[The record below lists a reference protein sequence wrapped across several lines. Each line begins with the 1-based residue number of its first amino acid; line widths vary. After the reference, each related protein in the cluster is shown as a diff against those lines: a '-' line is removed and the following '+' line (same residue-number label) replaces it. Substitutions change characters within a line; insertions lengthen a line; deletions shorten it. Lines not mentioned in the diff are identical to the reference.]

1 MPPTDVMLFDDA
13 SAIWEQLAGRVE
25 RFVDAWEAGPN
36 PPSLVDHLTE
46 VPETQRRLTAIEL
59 IKIDL
64 EYRWLKRKEPRYI
77 EAYLTELPFLAA
89 DPPVDLLYEEFHIRR
104 QAGETA
110 GPNDLLK
117 RFPNQA
123 DELRRLLGAGKA
135 LRTTTMVHRDPTP
148 IAKLQPG
155 DRVDD
160 FDLLSA
166 LGEGAF
172 GSVYLARQRSM
183 QRIVA
188 LKVTA
193 DRGSEPQTLAQLD
206 HENII
211 RVYDQRRLEDRG
223 IRLMYMQ
230 FASGGTLEAV
240 VDRLRKIPPE
250 DRTGRDYL
258 KAVDAVLIDRGEDP
272 PAESSLRM
280 KLSDMS
286 WPELISWLGSR
297 LAQALDY
304 AHGVGVLHRDIKPA
318 NVLLTAEGSPKLA
331 DFNISFS
338 SKVDG
343 ATPAAYFGGSLTYM
357 SPEQLEACSP
367 AHDRTPD
374 ELDGRSDLYS
384 LGVMLWELLTGFRP
398 FEDERVE
405 RSWNLTLQQM
415 IARRQK
421 GVSSRHIERLVRRQ
435 APGLDQVLAKALSP
449 TADGRYASGAE
460 MARHMELCQLPATR
474 QLLFPQSTFLQ
485 RLGRRWPTAVV
496 VGLTVIPNAFAGAL
510 NYAYNYNEI
519 IAKLGAELGVDK
531 VESIFHWVQLSI
543 NLSLFPFGI
552 LYGLY
557 RMEIIG
563 KYIRHDALRAALTDE
578 QTLDKRLRT
587 LNSGHEA
594 SLIAMTL
601 WISAGLLYPGAMH
614 IGLGQSAAGDYFH
627 FFVSQLLC
635 GLIAVAY
642 PFLLISLVSLHVYV
656 PLFVRLPTMGETD
669 RKAIE
674 RIRSLATVYFAL
686 AVAIPFVALML
697 LGIMVSTKQWAPALA
712 VVGGFGGIGLAF
724 TILRR
729 LQSDLDSLVVV
740 TSNDLRRSNKS
751 S

>member
-13 SAIWEQLAGRVE
+13 SAIWEQLAVRVE
-25 RFVDAWEAGPN
+25 RFVNAWEAGG
-36 PPSLVDHLTE
+36 PPSLAEHLTE
-46 VPETQRRLTAIEL
+46 VPETQQRLTAIEL

-77 EAYLTELPFLAA
+77 EAYLVELPFLAA

-110 GPNDLLK
+110 GPNDLLR

-123 DELRRLLGAGKA
+123 EELRRLLGAGKA
-135 LRTTTMVHRDPTP
+135 LRTTTMVHREPTP
-148 IAKLQPG
+148 TVKLQPG

-160 FDLLSA
+160 FDLLTA
-166 LGEGAF
+166 VGEGAF
-172 GSVYLARQRSM
+172 GTVFLARQRSM
-183 QRIVA
+183 QRLVA

-206 HENII
+206 HENIV

-230 FASGGTLEAV
+230 FAAGGTLESV

-250 DRTGRDYL
+250 ERSGRDYL
-258 KAVDAVLIDRGEDP
+258 KAVDAALIARGEDP
-272 PAESSLRM
+272 PAESPLRER
-280 KLSDMS
+280 LSNMA

-304 AHGVGVLHRDIKPA
+304 AHGVGVLHRDVKPA

-374 ELDGRSDLYS
+374 QLDGRSDLYS

-415 IARRQK
+415 IARRHK
-421 GVSSRHIERLVRRQ
+421 GVSPRPIERLVRRQ
-435 APGLDQVLAKALSP
+435 APGLDQILAKCLAP
-449 TADGRYASGAE
+449 TAEGRFRSGAD
-460 MARHMELCQLPATR
+460 MARHMELCRLPTTR
-474 QLLFPQSTFLQ
+474 QLLFPRSNIWRRFAL
-485 RLGRRWPTAVV
+485 RWPTAVI
-496 VGLTVIPNAFAGAL
+496 VGLTAIPNGVAGAL
-510 NYAYNYNEI
+510 NYTYNSMEI
-519 IAKLGAELGVDK
+519 IDKLGQDAEK
-531 VESIFHWVQLSI
+531 VFFWVQLTI

-552 LYGLY
+552 LYGIY
-557 RMEIIG
+557 RTEVIG
-563 KYIRHDALRAALTDE
+563 KFIRNDALRDALDDRT
-578 QTLDKRLRT
+578 TLDKRVRT
-587 LNSGHEA
+587 INTGHEA
-594 SLIAMTL
+594 AWISITL
-601 WISAGLLYPGAMH
+601 WTSAGLLYPIAMH
-614 IGLGQSAAGDYFH
+614 IGLGTAAVSTYVH
-627 FFVSQLLC
+627 FFASLLLC
-635 GLIAVAY
+635 GFIAAAY
-642 PFLLISLVSLHVYV
+642 PFLLVSLVALRVYL

-669 RKAIE
+669 RVAIE
-674 RIRSLATVYFAL
+674 RLKRLAWIYLIL
-686 AVAIPFVALML
+686 AVFVPVMSVPL
-697 LGIMVSTKQWAPALA
+697 LWFANSNAQWAPAIA
-712 VVGGFGGIGLAF
+712 TVGGVLGVGVAF
-724 TILRR
+724 SIVKR
-729 LQSDLDSLVVV
+729 LQSDLDALMLVT
-740 TSNDLRRSNKS
+740 TSDLRRSS
-751 S
+751 SVQ

>member
-25 RFVDAWEAGPN
+25 RFVDAWEAGAA
-36 PPSLVDHLTE
+36 PPSLVEHLSQ
-46 VPETQRRLTAIEL
+46 VPESQQRLTAIEL
-59 IKIDL
+59 VKIDL

-77 EAYLTELPFLAA
+77 EAYLAELSFLAV

-110 GPNDLLK
+110 GPNDLLR
-117 RFPNQA
+117 RFPKQA

-135 LRTTTMVHRDPTP
+135 LRTTTMVHRDPAPVT
-148 IAKLQPG
+148 KLQPG

-160 FDLLSA
+160 FDLLTP

-183 QRIVA
+183 QRVVA

-211 RVYDQRRLEDRG
+211 RVFDQRKLEDRG
-223 IRLMYMQ
+223 LRLMYMQ
-230 FASGGTLEAV
+230 FAAGGTLEAV
-240 VDRLRKIPPE
+240 VERLRKIPPE
-250 DRTGRDYL
+250 ERTGRDYL
-258 KAVDAVLIDRGEDP
+258 KAVDAVLIARGEDP
-272 PAESSLRM
+272 PAESPLRA
-280 KLSDMS
+280 KLADMS

-374 ELDGRSDLYS
+374 QLDGRSDLYS

-398 FEDERVE
+398 FEDEQVE

-421 GVSSRHIERLVRRQ
+421 GVSSRTVERLVRRH
-435 APGLDQVLAKALSP
+435 APGLDQVLSKCLTPA
-449 TADGRYASGAE
+449 ADQRFANGAE
-460 MARHMELCQLPATR
+460 MARHMDLCRLPATR
-474 QLLFPQSTFLQ
+474 QLLFPQPSLIRDIIQ
-485 RLGRRWPTAVV
+485 RRPTMVIIL
-496 VGLTVIPNAFAGAL
+496 LTVIPNGLAGAL
-510 NYAYNYNEI
+510 NYAYNHAEI
-519 IAKLGAELGVDK
+519 ILKFSDAIRPEAERV
-531 VESIFHWVQLSI
+531 FFWVQLTI

-552 LYGLY
+552 LYGIY
-557 RMEIIG
+557 RIEIIG
-563 KYIRHDALRAALTDE
+563 KYIRNDALRASLDDRGM
-578 QTLDKRLRT
+578 LDKRLRT
-587 LNSGHEA
+587 MNTGFEA
-594 SLIAMTL
+594 SLIALTL
-601 WISAGLLYPGAMH
+601 WVSAGLLYPIAMH
-614 IGLGQSAAGDYFH
+614 VGLDESAARTYFH
-627 FFVSQLLC
+627 FFGSLLLC
-635 GLIAVAY
+635 GLIAAVY
-642 PFLLISLVSLHVYV
+642 PFLLISITALHYYY
-656 PLFVRLPTMGETD
+656 PLFVRLSSMGEED
-669 RKAIE
+669 RKAMV
-674 RIRSLATVYFAL
+674 RLGRQAWGYFWLAFTVPFM
-686 AVAIPFVALML
+686 AIFLMW
-697 LGIMVSTKQWAPALA
+697 IMESDAQWAPAVA
-712 VVGGFGGIGLAF
+712 AIGGVGGVGVAF
-724 TILRR
+724 NIVRR
-729 LQSDLDSLVVV
+729 LQADLDCLFLVANRSLKI
-740 TSNDLRRSNKS
+740 R
-751 S
+751 